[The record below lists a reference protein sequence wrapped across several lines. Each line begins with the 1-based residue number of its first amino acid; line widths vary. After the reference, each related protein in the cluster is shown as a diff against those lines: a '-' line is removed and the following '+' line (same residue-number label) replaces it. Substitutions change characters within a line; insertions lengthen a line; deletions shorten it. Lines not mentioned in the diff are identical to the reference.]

1 MEILDFLPDN
11 LRQQLRDSA
20 VEFLADYAEKIVGE
34 KTAKTIRLLSSQ
46 AEFNK
51 SFDYAMETAVK
62 RFIAEYT
69 IQDED
74 LVEAIIKDTTFW
86 KHKDVQ
92 QTLMILIRRPGS
104 WLANE
109 QGIVLQHFSNVLPNR
124 VNRERVNKAVNSLL
138 GYIVEEIW
146 TLPGVSEIREIYSL
160 QFQKI
165 GVDIA
170 KQQTALLE
178 AQLRATTQMSID
190 VRQALLQ
197 LATALETRLITAP
210 SLQPALRRTL
220 PYQNLPQPDYTTFVG
235 RQKN

>member
-1 MEILDFLPDN
+1 
-11 LRQQLRDSA
+11 
-20 VEFLADYAEKIVGE
+20 
-34 KTAKTIRLLSSQ
+34 
-46 AEFNK
+46 
-51 SFDYAMETAVK
+51 
-62 RFIAEYT
+62 
-69 IQDED
+69 
-74 LVEAIIKDTTFW
+74 
-86 KHKDVQ
+86 
-92 QTLMILIRRPGS
+92 MILIRRPGS

-197 LATALETRLITAP
+197 LATATPDTLDNCPSSASTRLTQNT
-210 SLQPALRRTL
+210 SLSEFTS
-220 PYQNLPQPDYTTFVG
+220 T
-235 RQKN
+235 